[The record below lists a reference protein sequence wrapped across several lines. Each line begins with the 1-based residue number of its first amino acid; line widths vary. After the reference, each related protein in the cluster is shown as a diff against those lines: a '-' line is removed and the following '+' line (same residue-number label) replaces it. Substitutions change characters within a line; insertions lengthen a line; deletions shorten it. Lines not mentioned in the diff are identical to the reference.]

1 MLLLCTKFFIL
12 LQEFFNKTKA
22 SEDCDTTDEDGILP
36 HDALQAILA
45 ETWNE
50 MAVDR
55 SKPFQ
60 RTDGVHCQNVFLCAY
75 GTLKP
80 SQLL

>member
-1 MLLLCTKFFIL
+1 MHKVFHFAPGV
-12 LQEFFNKTKA
+12 FNKLKA

-45 ETWNE
+45 KMRNE
-50 MAVDR
+50 MTVDR
-55 SKPFQ
+55 NKPFQ

-75 GTLKP
+75 GALKP
-80 SQLL
+80 